1 LHDKHTVIG
10 CKEHFQN
17 HMAFDCVLGILSA
30 EEEDA
35 NIYMI
40 ALSFRNLITLTK
52 KLTVPS
58 LKKQRKG
65 TDSLVTILLQPFL
78 LKTLDGRTAAH
89 SMYLAPQE
97 GTNGC
102 NPGRWML
109 LNLLPSVD
117 KQRGG
122 HRSLVWTDR

>member
-1 LHDKHTVIG
+1 MYDKHSTVFSVQ
-10 CKEHFQN
+10 KKHSTVFSLDLRNNFQN
-17 HMAFDCVLGILSA
+17 HMASDCVLDILSA
-30 EEEDA
+30 EEKGA

-40 ALSFRNLITLTK
+40 VLSFRNQITFTGK
-52 KLTVPS
+52 KSQCPLYN
-58 LKKQRKG
+58 QRKG
-65 TDSLVTILLQPFL
+65 TDNSVTILFQAFL
-78 LKTLDGRTAAH
+78 FKTLDGRTAAH

-117 KQRGG
+117 K
-122 HRSLVWTDR
+122 